1 MKSLKPHAV
10 KPARKISAPAK
21 KPVAAPAAR
30 PAKET
35 VAVKKALPPLHS
47 KPTDW
52 VDKQD
57 VMQCFHLSSRT
68 LQNLRSRKAIIWSR
82 LGKKI
87 YYNLPSFVA
96 VLENN
101 REC

>member
-1 MKSLKPHAV
+1 MKSLKPHTV

-30 PAKET
+30 PVKET
-35 VAVKKALPPLHS
+35 TAVKKALPPLHS